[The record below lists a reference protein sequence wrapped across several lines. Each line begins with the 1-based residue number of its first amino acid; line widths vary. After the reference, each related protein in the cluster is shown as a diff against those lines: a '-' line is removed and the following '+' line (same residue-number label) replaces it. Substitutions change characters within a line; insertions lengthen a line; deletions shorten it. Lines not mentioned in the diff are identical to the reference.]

1 MKNLFIDANIWLSLY
16 HFSSDDLEQFS
27 KLKELVGTDI
37 RLFIPSQIRNEVQRN
52 RDAKI
57 KDALTKFEKFDF
69 TFPAFCKS
77 YDEYCDFSQKYSELK
92 RMHKEWCKKVHE
104 DISTQN
110 LPADKVISEFFEL
123 CEIIECTPEM
133 VRGAELR
140 YKAGDPPGKDNKFGD
155 AINWEC
161 LLSVVPDGEDLYFVS
176 GDKDYASVV
185 DDQRFNLFLTKEWT
199 RKKTSKIIFFKSLVT
214 FLSAH
219 VKDIR
224 LRTEQE
230 KDDLIS
236 SLKHSHNFANT
247 HAVIDKMSKYSDWS
261 AAQIDEICS
270 AALENSQVGWILGDD
285 DVHDFYEKLL
295 NNTKAESQNIT
306 EVKAMLVA
314 PEEEEEDSSRQWW
327 I

>member
-77 YDEYCDFSQKYSELK
+77 YDEYRDFSQKYSELK
-92 RMHKEWCKKVHE
+92 RMHKDWCKKVHE

-123 CEIIECTPEM
+123 CEVIECTPEM
-133 VRGAELR
+133 VRDAELR

-161 LLSVVPDGEDLYFVS
+161 LLTVVPDSEDLYFVS
-176 GDKDYASVV
+176 ADKDYASVV
-185 DDQRFNLFLTKEWT
+185 DDQRFNLFLTEEWA

-219 VKDIR
+219 VKDIK
-224 LRTEQE
+224 LQAEQE

-247 HAVIDKMSKYSDWS
+247 HAIIAKMSRYTDWS
-261 AAQIDEICS
+261 AAQIEEICV
-270 AALENSQVGWILGDD
+270 AAIDNTQVGWILGDD
-285 DVHDFYEKLL
+285 DVREFYEKLIG
-295 NNTKAESQNIT
+295 NTKVNSDNIT
-306 EVKAMLVA
+306 EVKSLLADQQA
-314 PEEEEEDSSRQWW
+314 EEEESNMPWW
-327 I
+327 L